1 MIDPEAEEDPIK
13 ARFLSFLESG
23 EAYKN
28 SDLKRFTERKD
39 MDKFKKRIIDQF
51 EWRKEPHMKS
61 LEYNFAAFVEC
72 YADPVRKDLLVD
84 VIKKDRPGF
93 KRKYYDRI
101 YAQGEGTNPGPKKQ
115 KKQEEAKGVLIAKE
129 AKGVLIAKEPVISAD
144 INAAVAALTKTSP
157 TMTKTATKSATV
169 ETSSSV
175 TSTAV
180 SGYVPS
186 NNITI
191 STGTIS
197 TLATTAMKWND
208 NSASNTT
215 NNTTNNTTS
224 NSTNNSSSNS
234 NVDNNNGMA
243 NDIPAAGITNI
254 AVLTNSNQPTMN
266 AAAVPPPP
274 IPTPV
279 PLPTNPNAAP
289 APVHTHMPSATTST
303 TTPIHA
309 SASTNA
315 PAEVILPVAPVINPP
330 VAVTAPNTSSSIIS
344 SVEVNTI
351 DNILP
356 PNVIAA
362 TTTNNS
368 R

>member
-1 MIDPEAEEDPIK
+1 MA
-13 ARFLSFLESG
+13 
-23 EAYKN
+23 
-28 SDLKRFTERKD
+28 
-39 MDKFKKRIIDQF
+39 
-51 EWRKEPHMKS
+51 
-61 LEYNFAAFVEC
+61 
-72 YADPVRKDLLVD
+72 
-84 VIKKDRPGF
+84 
-93 KRKYYDRI
+93 
-101 YAQGEGTNPGPKKQ
+101 
-115 KKQEEAKGVLIAKE
+115 
-129 AKGVLIAKEPVISAD
+129 
-144 INAAVAALTKTSP
+144 
-157 TMTKTATKSATV
+157 
-169 ETSSSV
+169 
-175 TSTAV
+175 
-180 SGYVPS
+180 
-186 NNITI
+186 
-191 STGTIS
+191 
-197 TLATTAMKWND
+197 ND
-208 NSASNTT
+208 
-215 NNTTNNTTS
+215 
-224 NSTNNSSSNS
+224 
-234 NVDNNNGMA
+234 

-254 AVLTNSNQPTMN
+254 AVLSNSNQPTMN

-330 VAVTAPNTSSSIIS
+330 VTVTAPNTSSSIISS